1 MPQAMP
7 IGYRIDV
14 VVARELTLG
23 TRIDLEI

>member
-1 MPQAMP
+1 MP